1 MTRPEQADTGEKV
14 DAQAF
19 LHEHLQRLPAV
30 TVAEACRGMVM
41 LADGEDKFT
50 SFQERESSLIERKI
64 LRPEWRL
71 EREQAI
77 DRGSVAYMV
86 TRILKIRGG
95 VNMQTFGRLGIG
107 DRRYAVRELAY
118 LDLLPSTPAYRYMTG
133 GELVDLLARA
143 DDYMAAHDMYP
154 EQRTDITEMLAT
166 PTPAATRPGE

>member
-1 MTRPEQADTGEKV
+1 MELLTKLKTPSSCSALSRHGGAVGRSWAVSLRLAFVLFAGCSQMTRPEQADTGEKV

-30 TVAEACRGMVM
+30 TVAEACRGMIM

-50 SFQERESSLIERKI
+50 SFEQRESSLIEREI

-86 TRILKIRGG
+86 TRILNIRGG
-95 VNMQTFGRLGIG
+95 VK
-107 DRRYAVRELAY
+107 DR
-118 LDLLPSTPAYRYMTG
+118 
-133 GELVDLLARA
+133 
-143 DDYMAAHDMYP
+143 
-154 EQRTDITEMLAT
+154 
-166 PTPAATRPGE
+166 